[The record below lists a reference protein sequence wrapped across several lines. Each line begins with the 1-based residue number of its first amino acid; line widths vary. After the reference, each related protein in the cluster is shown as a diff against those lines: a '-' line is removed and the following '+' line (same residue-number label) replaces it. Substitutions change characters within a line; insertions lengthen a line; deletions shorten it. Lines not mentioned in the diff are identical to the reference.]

1 MKKEKTQR
9 GFSLYKFTDRNG
21 EKCSIQKSS
30 IATEDAIWLGTEKL
44 RVQEFVAGRTPAWQ
58 DVEFKHSTGH
68 HFIGN
73 NSMHLT
79 RKQVKK
85 LLPILQK
92 FVDTGEI

>member
-1 MKKEKTQR
+1 MKSKKTQR
-9 GFSLYKFTDRNG
+9 GFALYEFTDRNG
-21 EKCSIQKSS
+21 EKCKIQKSS
-30 IATEDAIWLGTEKL
+30 IATEDAIWLGSDKL
-44 RVQEFVAGRTPAWQ
+44 RVQEFVAYREPAWQ
-58 DVEFKHSTGH
+58 DVEFEHTEKH

-92 FVDTGEI
+92 FVETGDI